1 MTKKTTRRKDSTS
14 KQSAL
19 YLAFELS
26 EKKWKLGFTIGLG
39 QRVRERNVKAGELEQ
54 LQKEI
59 KAAKERF
66 GLAEKVPVK
75 SCYEA
80 GRDGFWIHR
89 FLIKNGIDNLVVD
102 SSSIEVNRRARRA
115 KTDKMDVQKLANML
129 IRYYSGERK
138 VWSIVR
144 VPSEEEEDR
153 RQLHRELKDLK
164 KERTRAINRIRGLLA
179 NQGIR
184 VTFSLKGS
192 MQWMEQIRLWDGRRL
207 PECLKARLCREWQHW
222 HYVSEQILA
231 VERERRRQLRESK
244 EGEREDFHKIKR
256 LMGLRGIGMNGSW
269 VLVEEFFGWRQFRNR
284 KEVGSLAGL
293 TPTPYQS
300 GDSDRE
306 QGISKAGNRRVRATI
321 IELAWA
327 WLRFQPKSKL
337 SRWYNRRFAQG
348 NRRIRKIGIV
358 AAGRKLL
365 IDLWRYLEFGVL
377 PEGALL
383 KNSVHEG

>member
-1 MTKKTTRRKDSTS
+1 MTKKTTRTQHSTENS
-14 KQSAL
+14 KVL

-26 EKKWKLGFTIGLG
+26 EKTWKLGFTMGLG
-39 QRVRERNVKAGELEQ
+39 QRVRERNVRAGDLDK

-66 GLAEKVPVK
+66 NLPDEAIVR

-89 FLIKNGIDNLVVD
+89 CLISLGIENIIVD

-115 KTDKMDVQKLANML
+115 KTDKLDVQKLASML
-129 IRYYSGERK
+129 IRYHSGERK
-138 VWSIVR
+138 LWSIVR
-144 VPSEEEEDR
+144 IPSVEEEDR
-153 RQLHRELKDLK
+153 RQLPRELKDLK
-164 KERTRAINRIRGLLA
+164 KERTRVTNRIRGLLA
-179 NQGIR
+179 TQGVRIR
-184 VTFSLKGS
+184 LTAKTSAECL
-192 MQWMEQIRLWDGRRL
+192 ETIRLWDGSKLQEGMKSRL
-207 PECLKARLCREWQHW
+207 QREWKHLQ
-222 HYVSEQILA
+222 YVREQILE
-231 VERERRRQLRESK
+231 VERERRRLLRDLKSDKRKDLKKIQQLM
-244 EGEREDFHKIKR
+244 D
-256 LMGLRGIGMNGSW
+256 LRSIGINGAW
-269 VLVEEFFGWRQFRNR
+269 VLVEEFFGWRKFRNR

-306 QGISKAGNRRVRATI
+306 QGISKAGNRRVRAVI

-337 SRWYNRRFAQG
+337 SQWYKCRFAGG
-348 NRRIRKIGIV
+348 NRRNRKVGIV
-358 AAGRKLL
+358 AVGRKLL

-383 KNSVHEG
+383 KG